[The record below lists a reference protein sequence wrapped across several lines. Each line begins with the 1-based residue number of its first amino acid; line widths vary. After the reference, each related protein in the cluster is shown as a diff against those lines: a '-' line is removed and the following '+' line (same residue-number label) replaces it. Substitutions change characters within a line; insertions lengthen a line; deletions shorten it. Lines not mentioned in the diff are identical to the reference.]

1 MDDASLRELLLATR
15 SLAVVGIKDR
25 ETEDAFRVPAYM
37 QAAGYRILPVS
48 PKLERVLG
56 EPAVASLGELSEP
69 TDLVNLF
76 RASRHVPGHVDEILA
91 LDWRPRAVWMQ
102 LGISHPESARRLEAA
117 GVAVVQDR
125 CLLVEHRRLV
135 AKP

>member
-1 MDDASLRELLLATR
+1 MDDASLRELLLAMC

-56 EPAVASLGELSEP
+56 EPAVAALDELSEP

-91 LDWRPRAVWMQ
+91 LDWRPRTVWMQ
-102 LGISHPESARRLEAA
+102 LGISHPESARRLESA

-135 AKP
+135 AKA

>member
-1 MDDASLRELLLATR
+1 MDDASLRELLLATH

-48 PKLERVLG
+48 PKLQRVLG
-56 EPAVASLGELSEP
+56 EPAVASLAELAAP
-69 TDLVNLF
+69 PDLVNLF
-76 RASRHVPGHVDEILA
+76 RASRHVPGHVDELLA

-102 LGISHPESARRLEAA
+102 LGISHPESARRLEAE

-125 CLLVEHRRLV
+125 CLLVEHRRLL
-135 AKP
+135 AEA